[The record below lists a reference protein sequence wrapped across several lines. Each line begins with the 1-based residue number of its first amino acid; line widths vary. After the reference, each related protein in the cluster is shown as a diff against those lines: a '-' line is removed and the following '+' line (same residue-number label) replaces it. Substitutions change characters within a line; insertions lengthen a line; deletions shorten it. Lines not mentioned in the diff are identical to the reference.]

1 MPHTAAYEDEKIA
14 NGAAVRVS
22 LTVVPHNAEDIAALT
37 ERTKER
43 TVAQLRARGE
53 EREILFEPDVLVIET
68 GVPRPDVP
76 WNWAPE
82 PAEPQQPYKDRY
94 ADERA
99 ACPPAQVEPMMPP
112 PPVEWHRFTTVTRN
126 PKNSDPGQIIEALYS
141 VQGGLVAV
149 KDLKNEPIGTAEI
162 HRGDDVLA
170 AARKLVREKR
180 PSGFFDPIP
189 YPYRRPN

>member
-1 MPHTAAYEDEKIA
+1 
-14 NGAAVRVS
+14 
-22 LTVVPHNAEDIAALT
+22 
-37 ERTKER
+37 
-43 TVAQLRARGE
+43 
-53 EREILFEPDVLVIET
+53 
-68 GVPRPDVP
+68 
-76 WNWAPE
+76 
-82 PAEPQQPYKDRY
+82 
-94 ADERA
+94 
-99 ACPPAQVEPMMPP
+99 MMPP